1 MLGTAE
7 GAKLGKKEGIGLG
20 KKVGRAVGETVGDA
34 VQFEP
39 TQVFSAVVSGHPAP
53 NASGPLR
60 IERVRVVFPCPQSSE
75 QSSQSDQG
83 VITQSTGHS

>member
-1 MLGTAE
+1 MLGTTE
-7 GAKLGKKEGIGLG
+7 GTKLGKKEGIGLG